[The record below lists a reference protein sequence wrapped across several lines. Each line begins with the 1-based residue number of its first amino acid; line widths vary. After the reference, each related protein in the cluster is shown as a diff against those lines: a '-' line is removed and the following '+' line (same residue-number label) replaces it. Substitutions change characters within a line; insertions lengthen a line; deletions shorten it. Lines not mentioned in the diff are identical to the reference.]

1 MKFFSLILLIS
12 LTCEAQQDKWQHI
25 VAGTVISTVS
35 YHLLVRQNGNKWK
48 SRAGAVLITFVAAV
62 GKEYYDLV
70 TRKGVYDKRDI
81 WRTMAGCASITFTFK
96 LKKK

>member
-1 MKFFSLILLIS
+1 MKLFSLILLIS
-12 LTCEAQQDKWQHI
+12 FTCEAQHDKWQHV
-25 VAGTVISTVS
+25 VAGAAISTAS
-35 YHLLVRQNGNKWK
+35 YHLLVKKNGNKWK
-48 SRAGAVLITFVAAV
+48 SRAGAVLITFVAAM

-70 TRKGVYDKRDI
+70 TGKGVYDKRDI